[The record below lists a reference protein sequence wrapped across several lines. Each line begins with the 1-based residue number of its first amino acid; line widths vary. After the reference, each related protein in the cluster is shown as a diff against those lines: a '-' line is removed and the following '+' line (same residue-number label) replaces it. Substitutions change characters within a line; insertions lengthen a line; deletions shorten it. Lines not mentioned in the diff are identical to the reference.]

1 MAAFGITLVTV
12 AAPGATP
19 ITNNGTSEGLFCDN
33 YAKLGVG
40 NISDQ
45 DRNAVAILGLIYKL
59 NNAGGAN
66 YKSNHA
72 GLIQDALVYTG
83 GIMQFNY
90 VVARAENDWNTG
102 VVADATLS
110 TDLPTLLK
118 EARDIADLPAERQ
131 ERIIAFLR
139 AQMRT

>member
-1 MAAFGITLVTV
+1 MAITIEQV

-19 ITNNGTSEGLFCDN
+19 ISGNASSSKAFDNN

-66 YKSNHA
+66 YKSAHA
-72 GLIQDALVYTG
+72 ALIQDANVYTR
-83 GIMQFNY
+83 GISMFNFCT
-90 VVARAENDWNTG
+90 ARAANDWNTG
-102 VVADATLS
+102 NVADATLS

-118 EARDIADLPAERQ
+118 EARDIADLPAETQ
-131 ERIIAFLR
+131 ERLIAFLR
-139 AQMRT
+139 AQCRT